1 MNSPEISAAK
11 PSARLIVPP
20 RHPIQTAAVRQWRS
34 WRTGDLSHLKLGT
47 PPVVLAGCG
56 KTTGRIPFPRP
67 AGPKIG
73 LREGLPGR
81 FGGHFAGSAC
91 FEAESGRDQA
101 AASSLGSLPRL

>member
-34 WRTGDLSHLKLGT
+34 WRTGDPSHLKLGT

-73 LREGLPGR
+73 LREGLL
-81 FGGHFAGSAC
+81 
-91 FEAESGRDQA
+91 
-101 AASSLGSLPRL
+101 AASAAILPDLPVSRQSPAVIRLRRAA